1 MSMFGDGPRER
12 IYEELKYIYEEDY
25 KDQWDSA
32 ECKLNFIMDIL
43 YVLRSWLGDW

>member
-12 IYEELKYIYEEDY
+12 IYEELRYIYEEEYHDLR
-25 KDQWDSA
+25 DDV
-32 ECKLNFIMDIL
+32 ECKFSFVMDIL